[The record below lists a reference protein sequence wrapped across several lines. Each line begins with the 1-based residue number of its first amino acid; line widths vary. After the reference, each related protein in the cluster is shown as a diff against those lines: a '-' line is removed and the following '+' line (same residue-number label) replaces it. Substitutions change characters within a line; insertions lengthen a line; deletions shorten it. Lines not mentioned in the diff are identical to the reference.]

1 MRTESD
7 MIAKSPVR
15 VMLGNSEYD
24 FHPLTINKARLWR
37 TRLNEIMAEV
47 IGPMQ
52 ADESIEALG
61 PALTAAFV
69 KFPDKMLELVLL
81 YKPDLPKDKIEA
93 EATEEQITLA
103 YANIMLFA
111 YPFQAPLKETL
122 RVVKNQ

>member
-24 FHPLTINKARLWR
+24 FHPLTINKARQWR
-37 TRLNEIMAEV
+37 TKLNEVMAEV
-47 IGPMQ
+47 VGPMQ
-52 ADESIEALG
+52 AEESVEALG

-69 KFPDKMLELVLL
+69 KFPDKMLELVLF

-93 EATEEQITLA
+93 EATEEQITVA
-103 YANIMLFA
+103 YANIMQFA
-111 YPFQAPLKETL
+111 YPFQVPLKETL
-122 RVVKNQ
+122 RAVRNQ